1 MQGIH
6 EGPKYLLELGDQR
19 LLWLFF
25 FVFVLFVL
33 FGGGVSIT
41 LYLTTYY
48 SKV

>member
-25 FVFVLFVL
+25 FVFVLF
-33 FGGGVSIT
+33 GGGGGLFSF
-41 LYLTTYY
+41 
-48 SKV
+48 

>member
-25 FVFVLFVL
+25 LFLFCLGGFYNSVFDNILQ
-33 FGGGVSIT
+33 
-41 LYLTTYY
+41 
-48 SKV
+48 

>member
-25 FVFVLFVL
+25 FVFVLF
-33 FGGGVSIT
+33 GGGGFYNSVFDNI
-41 LYLTTYY
+41 LQ
-48 SKV
+48 

>member
-25 FVFVLFVL
+25 LFL
-33 FGGGVSIT
+33 FCLFCLGGGGCFYNSVFDNI
-41 LYLTTYY
+41 LQ
-48 SKV
+48 